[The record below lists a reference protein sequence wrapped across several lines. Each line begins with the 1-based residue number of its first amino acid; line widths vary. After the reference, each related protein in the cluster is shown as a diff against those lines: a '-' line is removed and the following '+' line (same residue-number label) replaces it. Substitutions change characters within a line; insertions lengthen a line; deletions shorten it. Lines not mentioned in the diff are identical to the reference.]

1 MSEANGDTG
10 FGSDPTDNRKL
21 LEWRSLYPPE
31 ANVHIRVEAIY
42 LGLLLA
48 ATPVLMMFLL
58 CKAPHALWKVLGLG
72 AGEAFTTYGLAWMA
86 GTLGGTLYAIK
97 WLYHVVARQLWNYDR
112 RLWRVFTPHISGGFA
127 FAILTLISSGILKI
141 FDSQAVHSRSVVVSI
156 AFLVGYFS
164 DSAVAKLTE
173 IAETLF
179 GKGKSK
185 EAKSGDPA
193 QIAGKAS

>member
-1 MSEANGDTG
+1 MSDANGDPG

-21 LEWRSLYPPE
+21 LVWESLYPAD
-31 ANVHIRVEAIY
+31 ANSHIRVEAIY

-48 ATPVLMMFLL
+48 AAPVIMLLLL
-58 CKAPHALWKVLGLG
+58 CQIPHMLWRGLG
-72 AGEAFTTYGLAWMA
+72 TGGGEAFTTYGLAWMA

-112 RLWRVFTPHISGGFA
+112 RLWRIFTPHISGGFA
-127 FAILTLISSGILKI
+127 FAIVTLISSGILKV
-141 FDSQAVHSRSVVVSI
+141 FDSQAVRSHSVVIGI
-156 AFLVGYFS
+156 AFLVGYSS

-185 EAKSGDPA
+185 EVKPGEPSKPLGPT
-193 QIAGKAS
+193 S

>member
-1 MSEANGDTG
+1 MSDASSDPG

-21 LEWRSLYPPE
+21 LEWKSLYPPE
-31 ANVHIRVEAIY
+31 ANSHIRVEAIY

-48 ATPVLMMFLL
+48 SIPVFMLLLL
-58 CKAPHALWKVLGLG
+58 CQIPHALWRALGVG

-97 WLYHVVARQLWNYDR
+97 WLYHVVARQLWNFDR
-112 RLWRVFTPHISGGFA
+112 RLWRIFTPHISGGFA
-127 FAILTLISSGILKI
+127 FAIVTLISSGILKV
-141 FDSQAVHSRSVVVSI
+141 FDSQAVHSHPVVIGI
-156 AFLVGYFS
+156 AFLVGYSS

-185 EAKSGDPA
+185 EAKPGSPPKPSGT
-193 QIAGKAS
+193 AS